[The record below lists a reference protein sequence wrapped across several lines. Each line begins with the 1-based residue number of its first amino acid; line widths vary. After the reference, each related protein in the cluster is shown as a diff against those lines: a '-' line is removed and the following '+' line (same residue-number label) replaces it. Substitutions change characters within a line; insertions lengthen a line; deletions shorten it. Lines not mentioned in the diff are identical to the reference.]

1 MRENCTY
8 GSMRGRTFPAGA
20 SRSTLHPFVPIVVNN
35 DEQSVFLSFS
45 QEFDVGD
52 VSNSLKRTVA
62 YLKEQDALHPDRPK
76 TPSRNPVSED
86 LAIEKNC
93 KTNGSAT
100 SRLVPAAN
108 REKAKED
115 SVRKDTNRIDTATL
129 KKLPPEEQ
137 AKKGAELYEN
147 PETRKEGLAILRKSA
162 KNGSPFALARLS
174 AYQSRDRRTLL
185 SE

>member
-1 MRENCTY
+1 MTY
-8 GSMRGRTFPAGA
+8 SISDTM
-20 SRSTLHPFVPIVVNN
+20 SICSDPFVPIVVNN